1 MNPWTTLLQ
10 RIDTTRLRQRWHAL
24 APRERLALAAL
35 AAFLLGLALYGG
47 LWLPVERQRAQALAD
62 FQQQRELLAY
72 LQARAPEA
80 RSLGDRAEPSATSPT
95 GLQRQVTA
103 AAEGQGLTIERLDA
117 AGEEGVQVSL
127 RPAPFATLLA
137 WFEVLQRQGIRIEEA
152 GLERQAEGLVVARL
166 GLRAMP

>member
-1 MNPWTTLLQ
+1 MNPWITWLQ
-10 RIDTTRLRQRWHAL
+10 RIDTIRLRQRWHAL

-35 AAFLLGLALYGG
+35 AAFLLGLVLYGG
-47 LWLPVERQRAQALAD
+47 LWLPVERQRSQALSD
-62 FQQQRELLAY
+62 FQRQRELLAY

-80 RSLGDRAEPSATSPT
+80 RALGERPEPSVTSPAD
-95 GLQRQVTA
+95 LQRQVTS

-117 AGEEGVQVSL
+117 AGEGVQVGL

-152 GLERQAEGLVVARL
+152 GLERQAEGLVSARL

>member
-1 MNPWTTLLQ
+1 RYVPRGLSYCISSASPPLDTYTLSLHDALPILLQ

-80 RSLGDRAEPSATSPT
+80 RALGDRAEPSVDRKST
-95 GLQRQVTA
+95 
-103 AAEGQGLTIERLDA
+103 RLN
-117 AGEEGVQVSL
+117 
-127 RPAPFATLLA
+127 
-137 WFEVLQRQGIRIEEA
+137 
-152 GLERQAEGLVVARL
+152 
-166 GLRAMP
+166 